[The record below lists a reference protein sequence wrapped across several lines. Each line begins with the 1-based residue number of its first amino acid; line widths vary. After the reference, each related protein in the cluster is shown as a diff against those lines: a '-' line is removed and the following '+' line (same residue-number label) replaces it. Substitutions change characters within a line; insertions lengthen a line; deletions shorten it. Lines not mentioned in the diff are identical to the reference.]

1 MKLRDEEWSLISILD
16 RQTPLEVYQN
26 LQYNVDTKGYILKK
40 AINIRM
46 DETLLTDLDSYAQEL
61 ERSRTYIIEKA
72 VSTYFDTLDEMI
84 SDKRIDELKAG
95 KTEVYSLED
104 VAQRL
109 GLN

>member
-1 MKLRDEEWSLISILD
+1 M
-16 RQTPLEVYQN
+16 
-26 LQYNVDTKGYILKK
+26 KK

-46 DETLLTDLDSYAQEL
+46 DETLLKDLDSYAQEL

-84 SDKRIDELKAG
+84 SDKRIDELKSG
-95 KTEVYSLED
+95 KTEVYSLEE